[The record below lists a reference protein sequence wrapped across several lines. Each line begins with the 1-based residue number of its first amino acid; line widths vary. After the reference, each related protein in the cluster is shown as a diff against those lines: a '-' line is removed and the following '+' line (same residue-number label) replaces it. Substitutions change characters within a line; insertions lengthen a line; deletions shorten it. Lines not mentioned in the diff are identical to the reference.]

1 MLLLRTQKRLLQSS
15 SSFRRARRESGK
27 DFNKSQFNNDQIINR
42 PAPLTLKRQSKSKIL
57 NDCYIKLTDQARLVS
72 KDIQRRI
79 DERNGVAFEAF
90 DDTSISSTRLGAK
103 SIAYMLIFEAST
115 RYPGS
120 KYIPTGSFQLH
131 PSAPS
136 LLFLRLSRTLL
147 F

>member
-42 PAPLTLKRQSKSKIL
+42 PAPLTLKRQI
-57 NDCYIKLTDQARLVS
+57 S